1 MTDRSGDEEGFMT
14 LCRSI
19 VTALALL
26 TIFVAPV
33 AAQEDEEGCKD
44 HPMFSR
50 MPNFYIS
57 GCEDQEFSAF
67 EFELA
72 DGYQNVEGHYWKL
85 EFWVKEDAKAPGP
98 LQIGRNYW
106 NSMASKGGTR
116 LLERFDP
123 GGGQLTARMPGP
135 GGSGTI
141 WLYVSVA
148 NGGDGYS
155 LHVVQE
161 AAMRQD
167 VELTAKD
174 LADALAKTGSVTL
187 NNILFDTGKATIK
200 AESEAP
206 LETVIELLTND
217 PALALEVQGHTDNT
231 GTKAGNL
238 QLSKDRADAVKAY
251 LVEKGGIA
259 ADRLTTAGLGDTA
272 PVADNAT
279 EEGRAQNR
287 RVVLVRK
294 S

>member
-1 MTDRSGDEEGFMT
+1 
-14 LCRSI
+14 
-19 VTALALL
+19 
-26 TIFVAPV
+26 
-33 AAQEDEEGCKD
+33 
-44 HPMFSR
+44 
-50 MPNFYIS
+50 
-57 GCEDQEFSAF
+57 
-67 EFELA
+67 
-72 DGYQNVEGHYWKL
+72 
-85 EFWVKEDAKAPGP
+85 
-98 LQIGRNYW
+98 
-106 NSMASKGGTR
+106 
-116 LLERFDP
+116 
-123 GGGQLTARMPGP
+123 
-135 GGSGTI
+135 
-141 WLYVSVA
+141 
-148 NGGDGYS
+148 
-155 LHVVQE
+155 
-161 AAMRQD
+161 

-174 LADALAKTGSVTL
+174 LADALAKSGSVTL

-206 LETVIELLTND
+206 LKTVIELLTND